1 MGKLFRI
8 DSPFYQIMSELF
20 DLVMLNILFLLTSIP
35 VITIGAGLTAMHSVG
50 IKQVMGNDVSVA
62 KTYFQEFK
70 KNFRQ
75 ATLIWIPLLLLGI
88 FLLYDYF
95 LAANGGIGGMGMQFI
110 FGVLVFLYL
119 CELHYIFPL
128 ISRYKNSGWR
138 SMKNAILIAIRYLP
152 KTFLLIAISILPP
165 VIAICGNVEIFVIW
179 QVLMLV
185 IGCSLSTVLKD
196 RILYR
201 IFVSLEEQTL

>member
-8 DSPFYQIMSELF
+8 DSPFYQIMSDLF

-35 VITIGAGLTAMHSVG
+35 IITIGAGLTAMHSVG
-50 IKQVMGNDVSVA
+50 IKRIMGNDISVA

-95 LAANGGIGGMGMQFI
+95 LAANGGIGGRGMQFI
-110 FGVLVFLYL
+110 FGVLAFLYL
-119 CELHYIFPL
+119 CEIHFP
-128 ISRYKNSGWR
+128 
-138 SMKNAILIAIRYLP
+138 IAFPIP
-152 KTFLLIAISILPP
+152 KLRVAKYEK
-165 VIAICGNVEIFVIW
+165 C
-179 QVLMLV
+179 
-185 IGCSLSTVLKD
+185 CSD
-196 RILYR
+196 CN
-201 IFVSLEEQTL
+201 

>member
-62 KTYFQEFK
+62 KTYFKEFK

-88 FLLYDYF
+88 FLLYDYNIF
-95 LAANGGIGGMGMQFI
+95 LLLPI
-110 FGVLVFLYL
+110 FQMALG
-119 CELHYIFPL
+119 
-128 ISRYKNSGWR
+128 
-138 SMKNAILIAIRYLP
+138 ILIFFFSTILLVI
-152 KTFLLIAISILPP
+152 FLL
-165 VIAICGNVEIFVIW
+165 
-179 QVLMLV
+179 
-185 IGCSLSTVLKD
+185 
-196 RILYR
+196 LY
-201 IFVSLEEQTL
+201 F